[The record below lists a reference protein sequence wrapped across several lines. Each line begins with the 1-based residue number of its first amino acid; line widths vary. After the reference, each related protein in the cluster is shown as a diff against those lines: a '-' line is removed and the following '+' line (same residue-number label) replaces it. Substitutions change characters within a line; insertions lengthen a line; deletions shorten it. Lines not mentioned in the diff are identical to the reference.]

1 MELRTG
7 YTSHAAPKA
16 RAGAIK
22 GFFCKLKESKAISA
36 IRNNITWNNATQH
49 MIDTSS
55 ILVCS
60 NPIMSFVENVVIGMP
75 DEVSIKARGIASLV
89 AFLGAG
95 SLFSRGRDASRKA
108 FNVGQASS
116 ERKQLL
122 HDLCY
127 QMGFTAFNLALYRFC
142 GAETHEM
149 IEGAAF
155 AIGISAVKG
164 PIKGYAIDSF
174 RDLAGIEESS
184 RLPISIKSLSPKVK
198 KGIIAAAIVSSIA
211 LMGIIYNSTTPKPP
225 KNTNYDKYSITINNE
240 RPDYARKAFLPVTA
254 R

>member
-1 MELRTG
+1 MELRTV

-22 GFFCKLKESKAISA
+22 GFFCKLRESKAIST
-36 IRNNITWNNATQH
+36 IRNNATQH

-75 DEVSIKARGIASLV
+75 DEVSIRARCIASLV
-89 AFLGAG
+89 AFLGTG
-95 SLFSRGRDASRKA
+95 SLFSRGRDVSRKA

-116 ERKQLL
+116 ERKQML

-149 IEGAAF
+149 IEGALF

-164 PIKGYAIDSF
+164 PIKGYAIDTF

-184 RLPISIKSLSPKVK
+184 RLPGSIKSLSPKVK
-198 KGIIAAAIVSSIA
+198 KGIIVAAIVASIA
-211 LMGIIYNSTTPKPP
+211 AMCLIYRSTPP
-225 KNTNYDKYSITINNE
+225 NPNKTHYDKYDILIDDMKSDHIRNASWPNAV
-240 RPDYARKAFLPVTA
+240 R
-254 R
+254 

>member
-1 MELRTG
+1 MELRTD

-16 RAGAIK
+16 SAGAIR
-22 GFFCKLKESKAISA
+22 GFFCKLGESKAISA
-36 IRNNITWNNATQH
+36 IRNNAIQH

-75 DEVSIKARGIASLV
+75 DEVSIKARCIASSV
-89 AFLGAG
+89 AFLGTG

-116 ERKQLL
+116 ERKQML

-149 IEGAAF
+149 IEGAIF

-164 PIKGYAIDSF
+164 PIKGYAIDAF

-198 KGIIAAAIVSSIA
+198 KGIIAAAIVASIA
-211 LMGIIYNSTTPKPP
+211 TSYFIYRATPPRVSREIYP
-225 KNTNYDKYSITINNE
+225 DKYELILKIPKS
-240 RPDYARKAFLPVTA
+240 DYNLENIYLADKG
-254 R
+254 